1 MLNLRPIRIENQII
15 RIILIS
21 LILAFDLG
29 KSFIYV
35 QSSVFIM
42 SLSCFNDSKV
52 KEGWVSPFIFIL
64 CFFVLYYP
72 FRFLKHLFFI
82 IV

>member
-15 RIILIS
+15 RIILIP

-42 SLSCFNDSKV
+42 SLCL
-52 KEGWVSPFIFIL
+52 VSMIQ
-64 CFFVLYYP
+64 
-72 FRFLKHLFFI
+72 K
-82 IV
+82 